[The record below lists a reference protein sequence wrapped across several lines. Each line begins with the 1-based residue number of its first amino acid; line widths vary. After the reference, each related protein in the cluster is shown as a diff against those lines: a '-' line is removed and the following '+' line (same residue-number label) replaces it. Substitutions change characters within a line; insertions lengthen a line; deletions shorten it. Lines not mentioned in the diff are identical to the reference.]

1 MFHVKTTSIA
11 IRKQDISNLFAY
23 IATSARN
30 IGSTFVEVGGMQDHI
45 HILATLP
52 KTTTLSD
59 FIRTLKAGSSGWL
72 KKIAPI
78 YKDFSWQSG
87 YGAFSVSPSLKEK
100 TINYIKFQEKHHSK
114 RSFQEEYK
122 LFLHEY
128 GIEYDETHA
137 FCD

>member
-72 KKIAPI
+72 KKIAPN
-78 YKDFSWQSG
+78 
-87 YGAFSVSPSLKEK
+87 L
-100 TINYIKFQEKHHSK
+100 
-114 RSFQEEYK
+114 
-122 LFLHEY
+122 
-128 GIEYDETHA
+128 
-137 FCD
+137 